1 MDSTNGY
8 RRTFAHEKIGDK
20 IVAKLDPAKQAK
32 LRQQLIERGQ
42 FVSQMISYEG
52 FTTHFGVV
60 PVRDETRRSLNRI
73 HEGVSRAKAQLV
85 AAGKKG
91 LADRLSAFE
100 ATYTKAFLERSRLP
114 QAIDLIKR
122 GLEQGWHP
130 LVFSE
135 TTSED
140 LFRRPEDGE
149 PGTYRKLDQEMGG
162 ELSRIIPPF
171 ANVYDELKTAF
182 GGRIADFS
190 GMDNTDAAREAAKQD
205 YLSGRVPALYTTYAA
220 GGIGVSLHDEVGD
233 KPRLAIFLGPP
244 YSGVL
249 LEQAMGRPWR
259 FGVKSNV
266 FSVFLATDSEP
277 DINLMA
283 TKIGPRMRAV
293 RASVLGERDSLGTV
307 MGNYSDD
314 EKLREQQDM
323 LAYDQGNE
331 VKVDAQ
337 SFQRRDKRNVNID
350 NWSAIQIPHA
360 DTAKNKGMQ
369 IKTAGKDGDW
379 ATMYQPKNRFTRPPM
394 SIGELAAQRKLNDT
408 AEAIAKGT
416 GLPPGDPQL
425 SMDPSDRETAA
436 GAAAAIGAQ
445 QVDIPSR
452 PRQWQSRQDGGR
464 EHVPPR
470 MAPRGRRRMAEGR
483 WLRGAVQGSRSRRR
497 RKRTSGL
504 TGIS

>member
-1 MDSTNGY
+1 
-8 RRTFAHEKIGDK
+8 
-20 IVAKLDPAKQAK
+20 
-32 LRQQLIERGQ
+32 
-42 FVSQMISYEG
+42 
-52 FTTHFGVV
+52 
-60 PVRDETRRSLNRI
+60 
-73 HEGVSRAKAQLV
+73 
-85 AAGKKG
+85 
-91 LADRLSAFE
+91 
-100 ATYTKAFLERSRLP
+100 
-114 QAIDLIKR
+114 
-122 GLEQGWHP
+122 
-130 LVFSE
+130 
-135 TTSED
+135 
-140 LFRRPEDGE
+140 
-149 PGTYRKLDQEMGG
+149 
-162 ELSRIIPPF
+162 
-171 ANVYDELKTAF
+171 
-182 GGRIADFS
+182 
-190 GMDNTDAAREAAKQD
+190 
-205 YLSGRVPALYTTYAA
+205 
-220 GGIGVSLHDEVGD
+220 
-233 KPRLAIFLGPP
+233 
-244 YSGVL
+244 
-249 LEQAMGRPWR
+249 MGRPWR

-445 QVDIPSR
+445 QVDIPIDR
-452 PRQWQSRQDGGR
+452 DNGKAAKMARR

-470 MAPRGRRRMAEGR
+470 MAPGRGWRVAKDRWLHGAWFVRRAAARGRHTYRLGSPEG
-483 WLRGAVQGSRSRRR
+483 VDIEQ
-497 RKRTSGL
+497 
-504 TGIS
+504 